1 MPFMFFSR
9 LPKRPLV
16 SVGASAR
23 LPTALASGPSLIE
36 MIWLAIVSVFISL
49 SSRRA
54 SIFCF
59 SVAAG
64 STVVVVPSAFFFSAP
79 GIAACA
85 WILSKMALEA
95 SCSPTLKG
103 IFTSELTPP
112 LIRELR
118 ALSASSEGSDLN
130 PFLSCKLL
138 ILCVFF
144 KESLIPADPTVG
156 FVCDPGRGVGPP
168 AVPLFGGLP
177 EPGLDPPPLTPLP
190 ALPPLPPLTPLP
202 PLPPLPPLTPLPP
215 LPPLPPCPFP
225 RYLPVA
231 LAPLAP
237 LNSAAP
243 TFSLLAVGY
252 STHPPL
258 PELEPYTIFEWPA
271 VCGPLPDVNGA
282 ELPGTVG

>member
-1 MPFMFFSR
+1 MPSMFFSR

-16 SVGASAR
+16 SVGASGR
-23 LPTALASGPSLIE
+23 LATALASGPSLIE
-36 MIWLAIVSVFISL
+36 RIWLAIVSVFISL

-156 FVCDPGRGVGPP
+156 FVCDPGRGVDPP

-177 EPGLDPPPLTPLP
+177 EPGLDP
-190 ALPPLPPLTPLP
+190 TPLP
-202 PLPPLPPLTPLPP
+202 PCPFGRLPETGLDP
-215 LPPLPPCPFP
+215 PPLPPCPFGRLP
-225 RYLPVA
+225 ETGLDPPPLPPCPFDGELDPPLYLGA

-237 LNSAAP
+237 
-243 TFSLLAVGY
+243 
-252 STHPPL
+252 
-258 PELEPYTIFEWPA
+258 
-271 VCGPLPDVNGA
+271 
-282 ELPGTVG
+282 